1 MKKKLLL
8 IDSSDISRDMLR
20 GTLEGEFAVIESKD
34 GLQGLDMLD
43 RTPGIAGVVLVCPM
57 VIGPNGLDI
66 LQTIRSD
73 QRFAKLAVVVVGS
86 DKIPDEVTV
95 FTLGADDFIHIPCD
109 PALILV
115 KIRNVLANRELISTA
130 QSRFGLQSSIL
141 DESDT
146 AVYVVDAVNYNL
158 YYVNHSAARLM
169 GQKALNYTG
178 KKCYRFLMGEKKP
191 CDFCKLAIAHSPNNR
206 SQMHIPKV
214 DRTVKVSVH
223 MMEWMGRPAY
233 IVYENDITE
242 ERKAFELAEKKYQQ
256 ELQRRSRVNLDF
268 IAYLLVNVTRG
279 TVLEHDP
286 HGFPVPT
293 IAPGQPV
300 SDFVEYVLPT
310 VIDFDKRREFA
321 ALISLE
327 NLRRSYEEGNTFLSI
342 DYRRYSKKDNTIMWA
357 RSTIQLMKDPQTD
370 ELTAFLYTY
379 DINEMRMTQEMIKA
393 AVYYDYDIL
402 AHINLL
408 TEKFK
413 CYAQNKAHLNRFIK
427 MEYPYTA
434 TIERYI
440 TRHVVPEER
449 AEAMGKMAIET
460 VRKAL
465 QEEDIYEIVIKIRD
479 GGKICQKKIRY
490 ANYDKKYG
498 MIFLSCVDV
507 TNVLRNETR
516 QQIRLAEE
524 LEQKKEE
531 SERKT
536 DFLVSVSEEIKNSL
550 NTVRGMTGIAAD
562 DPGNEELV
570 KRSMDAVKKASEGMA
585 ALVNNVLDLSRL
597 ASRKV
602 QFQKELCAI
611 NVGLEFINKR
621 IKPVLATKNQRISVE
636 EQVYHKLF
644 IGDRLYIN
652 KMFANL
658 LVYMAAVV
666 PANGLINLRLFEL
679 PALQKKSVHYRLLL
693 QGDAADIPL
702 EEIKNCLIPFC
713 RKQRPGLI
721 TEPISKME
729 LSIAGEIVALYGG
742 SLEVK
747 CGKEEGVS
755 FVVDL
760 HFPLAEEQEGQTAA
774 AVSETRKNFSL
785 KNLRILIAED
795 KMLSLLVARKLMES
809 KGIRIDYTKSG
820 NVAYRKFADSAAGQ
834 YDLIILELHL
844 PDRSGYTIAQMI
856 RETEHP
862 QAKTIPIIAI
872 SGNLTEDNE
881 GKCLAA
887 GMNAFIPKPVKTE
900 KLLKQILTLT
910 RAAE

>member
-8 IDSSDISRDMLR
+8 IDSSGISRDMLR
-20 GTLEGEFAVIESKD
+20 GTLEGEFEVIETKD
-34 GLQGLDMLD
+34 GLRGLDILD

-57 VIGPNGLDI
+57 VIGPKGLDI
-66 LQTIRSD
+66 LQMIRSD
-73 QRFAKLAVVVVGS
+73 PRFKQLAVVVVGS
-86 DKIPDEVTV
+86 DKIPDEVTA
-95 FTLGADDFIHIPCD
+95 FTLGADDFIHVPCN

-115 KIRNVLANRELISTA
+115 KIRNVLTNREMISAA

-141 DESDT
+141 DESET

-169 GQKALNYTG
+169 GQKALNYSG
-178 KKCYRFLMGEKKP
+178 KKCYRFLMNEKKP

-214 DRTVKVSVH
+214 DKTVKVAVH
-223 MMEWMGRPAY
+223 MMEWMGRPSY

-256 ELQRRSRVNLDF
+256 ELQRRSLVNLDF
-268 IAYLLVNVTRG
+268 IAYLLVNVSKG

-293 IAPGQPV
+293 IAPGQPL

-327 NLRRSYEEGNTFLSI
+327 NMRRSYEEGNTFLSI

-357 RSTIQLMKDPQTD
+357 RSTVQLMKDPQTD

-379 DINEMRMTQEMIKA
+379 DINEMRMTQEVIKA

-413 CYAQNKAHLNRFIK
+413 CYAQNKPPLNRFIK
-427 MEYPYTA
+427 KEYPYSK

-440 TRHVVPEER
+440 TKHVVKEEQ
-449 AEAMGKMAIET
+449 AEALQKMSIGM
-460 VRKAL
+460 VRQAL
-465 QEEDIYEIVIKIRD
+465 QQEDIYEIVIKIKE
-479 GGKICQKKIRY
+479 GSKIKQKKIRY

-507 TNVLRNETR
+507 TKVLHNEA
-516 QQIRLAEE
+516 QQQARLSEE
-524 LEQKKEE
+524 LELKREE
-531 SERKT
+531 NDRKT
-536 DFLVSVSEEIKNSL
+536 EFLVSVGEAMKTSL
-550 NTVRGMTGIAAD
+550 NTVRGMAGIAAE
-562 DPGNEELV
+562 DPDNEELV
-570 KRSMDAVKKASEGMA
+570 KNSIEAVKKSTERLTG
-585 ALVNNVLDLSRL
+585 LVNNILDLSRL
-597 ASRKV
+597 AGHKV

-611 NVGLEFINKR
+611 NVGLEFINKK
-621 IKPVLATKNQRISVE
+621 IKPILAAKNQRISVE

-644 IGDRLYIN
+644 TGDRVYIN

-658 LVYMAAVV
+658 LIYMAAIV
-666 PANGLINLRLFEL
+666 PPNGLISLRLFEL
-679 PALQKKSVHYRLLL
+679 PALEKKSVHYRLLL
-693 QGDAADIPL
+693 QGDAAGAEIK
-702 EEIKNCLIPFC
+702 EIKNHLKPFY
-713 RKQRPGLI
+713 QRVETGGE
-721 TEPISKME
+721 TGTVSGME
-729 LSIAGEIVALYGG
+729 LSIAGEIISLYGG

-747 CGKEEGVS
+747 YGQTEGVS
-755 FVVDL
+755 FVADL
-760 HFPLAEEQEGQTAA
+760 HFPVAEDVEWSPA
-774 AVSETRKNFSL
+774 AVASDVKKAL
-785 KNLRILIAED
+785 DLQKLRILIAED

-809 KGIRIDYTKSG
+809 KGVRVDCTKSG
-820 NVAYRKFADSAAGQ
+820 NTAYRKFMKSAEGY
-834 YDLIILELHL
+834 YDLIILEIRL
-844 PDRSGYTIAQMI
+844 PDSSGYAVAQMI
-856 RETEHP
+856 RETDHP

-887 GMNAFIPKPVKTE
+887 GMNAFIPKPVKAE
-900 KLLKQILTLT
+900 KLLKQIISLA
-910 RAAE
+910 RSER